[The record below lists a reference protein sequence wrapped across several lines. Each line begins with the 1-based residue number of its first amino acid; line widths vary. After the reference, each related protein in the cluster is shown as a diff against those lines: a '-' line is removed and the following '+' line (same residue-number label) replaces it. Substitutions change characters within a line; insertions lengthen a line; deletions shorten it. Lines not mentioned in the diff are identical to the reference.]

1 MINELKIPQ
10 EVKQASGVV
19 SGADLKT
26 STTSRS
32 IFIKG
37 RNSSCE
43 VPTVKSCRHGTISTS
58 PSCTKTKKYCQLKIS
73 LNYDKKK
80 VKIEKE
86 ITTPLHESAEAL
98 EKYATLD
105 WWTHRSQ
112 AVA

>member
-43 VPTVKSCRHGTISTS
+43 VSTVKSCRHGTISTS
-58 PSCTKTKKYCQLKIS
+58 PSCTKTKKYYQLKIS

-80 VKIEKE
+80 LKLKKKSRPPYMRVLSLWRNMR
-86 ITTPLHESAEAL
+86 P
-98 EKYATLD
+98 
-105 WWTHRSQ
+105 
-112 AVA
+112 

>member
-1 MINELKIPQ
+1 MI
-10 EVKQASGVV
+10 
-19 SGADLKT
+19 
-26 STTSRS
+26 
-32 IFIKG
+32 
-37 RNSSCE
+37 
-43 VPTVKSCRHGTISTS
+43 
-58 PSCTKTKKYCQLKIS
+58 
-73 LNYDKKK
+73 KKK